1 MPGPL
6 ILDRY
11 RPLETSGKG
20 GSGTVQICWD
30 TRIQRRV
37 AIKRNAIPNST
48 EDGQIPGLAEARTG
62 AMLKH
67 PNIVSVIDF
76 ETSGQEAFLI
86 MEAIDG
92 PTLSHVIDNT
102 HKGELDLDIIAAVT
116 HAVGE
121 ALDFAHE
128 NAVLHLDIKPDN
140 ILIEQSGRIKVT
152 DFGISELSHSQGFN
166 QATGGM

>member
-11 RPLETSGKG
+11 RPLGTAGSG

-37 AIKRNAIPNST
+37 AIKRIPIPESSP
-48 EDGQIPGLAEARTG
+48 DGSIPGLAEARTG

-76 ETSGQEAFLI
+76 ELSLI
-86 MEAIDG
+86 HI
-92 PTLSHVIDNT
+92 
-102 HKGELDLDIIAAVT
+102 
-116 HAVGE
+116 
-121 ALDFAHE
+121 
-128 NAVLHLDIKPDN
+128 
-140 ILIEQSGRIKVT
+140 
-152 DFGISELSHSQGFN
+152 
-166 QATGGM
+166 